1 MFPKTSYDVNP
12 QTSMPAP
19 FSLPVIASE
28 KNENYKIMHSKNNN
42 NNNNNQPTNQIN
54 KQTNKQSKQ
63 TNKQNKQ
70 KTRKT
75 VETKRQSTNELIPVD
90 LPCQIYFPQ
99 GVL

>member
-42 NNNNNQPTNQIN
+42 NNNNNQPTNQTTNKQQQTNKRTN
-54 KQTNKQSKQ
+54 KQTDKQ
-63 TNKQNKQ
+63 TKNFQHQ
-70 KTRKT
+70 KLTFQLK
-75 VETKRQSTNELIPVD
+75 LG
-90 LPCQIYFPQ
+90 CH
-99 GVL
+99 